1 MLSSTILMFSGTHR
15 SKLGHRGTHFFF
27 KVKLMKISLKRPEII
42 SMCLNCVIIC
52 GFISSTYVPQ
62 FWQNNHIFFKI
73 SGILKVK
80 SQVLGMIMIFF
91 SFQDNKT
98 ILITNYN
105 GVGERKKNLIKDG
118 LD

>member
-1 MLSSTILMFSGTHR
+1 MFSGTHR

-80 SQVLGMIMIFF
+80 SQVLGMIVISFF
-91 SFQDNKT
+91 SKQQNN
-98 ILITNYN
+98 TNYKLQWS
-105 GVGERKKNLIKDG
+105 GREEKKSHQRWA
-118 LD
+118 

>member
-1 MLSSTILMFSGTHR
+1 
-15 SKLGHRGTHFFF
+15 
-27 KVKLMKISLKRPEII
+27 MKISLKRPEII

-80 SQVLGMIMIFF
+80 SQVLGMIVISFF
-91 SFQDNKT
+91 SKQQNN
-98 ILITNYN
+98 TNYKLQWS
-105 GVGERKKNLIKDG
+105 GREEKKISSKMG
-118 LD
+118 LTKKH